1 MVSVG
6 IMIQLLLSPI
16 STLAIKPPGQGL
28 IERVRPLWGGRELLK
43 HIHPIR
49 SRSRK
54 EARSPFIRSD
64 LVAAS
69 RRVEEAGLPESYRL
83 FETAREYVVS
93 QDCEEVIVRLASRI
107 GDPRIAPVPPLWP
120 LLALVLFE
128 WRHDIS
134 AYAVLEH
141 ARAMG
146 FEEEVERGLAV
157 VTYLFPELQDWMT
170 GVPVGIP
177 LWESALAVPLSAR
190 KLVLLEKSV

>member
-1 MVSVG
+1 
-6 IMIQLLLSPI
+6 MIQLLLSPI
-16 STLAIKPPGQGL
+16 STRAIKQPGPGL
-28 IERVRPLWGGRELLK
+28 IQRVRPLWGGGELLK

-83 FETAREYVVS
+83 YKTAREYVVS

-134 AYAVLEH
+134 ACAVLEH
-141 ARAMG
+141 ARTMG

-190 KLVLLEKSV
+190 KLVLLEKTV

>member
-54 EARSPFIRSD
+54 VARLPFSGSD

-69 RRVEEAGLPESYRL
+69 RRIEEAGLSEGYRL
-83 FETAREYVVS
+83 AKTAREYVVS

-120 LLALVLFE
+120 LLAMVLFE

-134 AYAVLEH
+134 ASGVL
-141 ARAMG
+141 ALANMMG
-146 FEEEVERGLAV
+146 FQEEVERGLAV
-157 VTYLFPELQDWMT
+157 VTYLFPELQRWMT
-170 GVPVGIP
+170 RTPGIP
-177 LWESALAVPLSAR
+177 FWERALAVPLSAR
-190 KLVLLEKSV
+190 KLVLLEKTS

>member
-1 MVSVG
+1 
-6 IMIQLLLSPI
+6 MIQLLFSPL

-43 HIHPIR
+43 HIHPIQ
-49 SRSRK
+49 SRSSK
-54 EARSPFIRSD
+54 AARSPFIRSD

-69 RRVEEAGLPESYRL
+69 RRIEEAGLSESYRL

-120 LLALVLFE
+120 LLAMVLFE

-134 AYAVLEH
+134 ASGVL
-141 ARAMG
+141 ALAKMMG
-146 FEEEVERGLAV
+146 FQEEVERGLAV